1 MQTESQIR
9 HKLQQVVYRHYQRR
23 CKQAFKVLPIN
34 CKHNIPV
41 TDDDKPLKNPEVR
54 LCKGPRLGQVCM
66 TPDHASLC
74 PLFEY
79 AKSKN
84 DIRDEVSAMVRNP
97 VGEIAAA
104 MPDVAALRWVLGEE
118 DPAEVPIVDEP
129 VVQAAAP
136 RKKWWRLPWFKR

>member
-1 MQTESQIR
+1 
-9 HKLQQVVYRHYQRR
+9 
-23 CKQAFKVLPIN
+23 
-34 CKHNIPV
+34 
-41 TDDDKPLKNPEVR
+41 
-54 LCKGPRLGQVCM
+54 M